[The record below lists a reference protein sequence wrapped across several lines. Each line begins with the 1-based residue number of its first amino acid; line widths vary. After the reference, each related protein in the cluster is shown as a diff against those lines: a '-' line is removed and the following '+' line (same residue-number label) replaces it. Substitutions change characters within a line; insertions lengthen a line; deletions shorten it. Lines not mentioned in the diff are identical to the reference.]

1 MYLRSGTTTE
11 GIFMTERQKQ
21 FIDFIEQFTEYHGY
35 SPSIREIA
43 KGLGLSSTA
52 SVKKMLDRLKENG
65 LLSKV
70 DNIARGI
77 EVMPTGIPVL
87 GRIKAG
93 MPVESQENIE
103 GYMRFDRLTIRSG
116 DGFFLRIDG
125 DSMKDE
131 GIKDGDFVLIN
142 PIKEIRNGQIG
153 AFRVNGEVT
162 LKTFKKDAEGLFL
175 LPANDDFEPIF
186 VSEHDDFEIIGVLKM
201 VLRMLEG
208 GNNKIYDQR

>member
-1 MYLRSGTTTE
+1 
-11 GIFMTERQKQ
+11 MTERQKQ
-21 FIDFIEQFTEYHGY
+21 FIDFIEQFTEYNGY

-52 SVKKMLDRLKENG
+52 SVKKMLDRLKSNG

-77 EVMPTGIPVL
+77 EVTPTGIPVL

-103 GYMRFDRLTIRSG
+103 GYMRLDRLTIRSG
-116 DGFFLRIDG
+116 DGFFLKIDG

-142 PIKEIRNGQIG
+142 PIKEVRNGQVG

-162 LKTFKKDAEGLFL
+162 LKTFRKDAEGLFL
-175 LPANDDFEPIF
+175 LPANEAFEPIF
-186 VSEHDDFEIIGVLKM
+186 VNEHDDFEVIGVLKM

-208 GNNKIYDQR
+208 GNHSVYESAN